1 MSSMKSSVYDVGT
14 LVLDEWYGLGIIIP
28 YSPSGSTGGYKY
40 RVKFFYHKDQ
50 KTNDYNDREIEDL
63 RKNYL
68 LATEKGK
75 RYYSKNIE
83 GIFNTPR
90 K

>member
-1 MSSMKSSVYDVGT
+1 MPKANGNGYEIGT
-14 LVLDEWYGLGIIIP
+14 LVLDEWYGLGIMIDVID
-28 YSPSGSTGGYKY
+28 GKTGGYRN

-50 KTNDYNDREIEDL
+50 KVNDYNDRELADL
-63 RKNYL
+63 RKNYE

-75 RYYSKNIE
+75 RYYAKSIE
-83 GIFNTPR
+83 GQFNVPR